1 MEPSAVTSTAPA
13 VPYRDSVMHT
23 AVNALQGLHTPHS
36 EGWVRVKL
44 LNSEQRL
51 AAALAWHPQRAFGLQ
66 NDCSLSLSLSL
77 TSRGS
82 WQAAAVSCG
91 ALQACNGDEDCT
103 AQCCVY
109 DSAVSHPYACDLPLP
124 CALAHGTSF
133 VSQDPMPM
141 TYIPL
146 PSQLLSNSHCQLAW
160 AHSLHL
166 YMPPMLLL
174 YFPKRLVLVILN
186 QHGSFLT

>member
-1 MEPSAVTSTAPA
+1 MLCRACT
-13 VPYRDSVMHT
+13 
-23 AVNALQGLHTPHS
+23 LHTLKAGSVSSCSHQS
-36 EGWVRVKL
+36 SDWQQHLRGTHR
-44 LNSEQRL
+44 EQGVS
-51 AAALAWHPQRAFGLQ
+51 AFGLQ